1 MSRPSA
7 NDIYELLKSA
17 VLKPNL
23 TIEAIAKLLFQYRD
37 GNLPVKQSTAD
48 LNKALDEIGVQGKG
62 SRGTRAELCIC
73 FVHMKMWNCHEVPL
87 GVVELC
93 KRYDLDRFD
102 VERDPYFHK
111 YCYYL
116 CVVLDIVEPDKHRE
130 FLIQDVL
137 IPLSGAKGIK
147 YSTGGDTESARTMIR
162 YKAFEIES
170 RLLRPKTVDM
180 MIASGSPLL
189 RGVYNNSYQVTLDNH
204 VRCTFNEY
212 VSNHVLETSTLSAG
226 QKRCR
231 LMNFIAVDTVHVVD
245 IDQVATKKICQEKA
259 VQVPLTTVKNHH
271 YDPSATVVSYD
282 SCVTFDPHCDES
294 QHCKNISVSNVNWE
308 NDFCADWVGLQN
320 VLIPEECSQTS

>member
-7 NDIYELLKSA
+7 NDIYQLLKSA

-62 SRGTRAELCIC
+62 SRGIRAELCIC
-73 FVHMKMWNCHEVPL
+73 FVHIKMWNCHEVP
-87 GVVELC
+87 VDVFELC
-93 KRYDLDRFD
+93 QRYDLLRVD

-111 YCYYL
+111 YGYYL
-116 CVVLDIVEPDKHRE
+116 CAVLDIVEPDKHRE

-137 IPLSGAKGIK
+137 VPLSGAKGIK
-147 YSTGGDTESARTMIR
+147 YFTGSNRESSRTMIR

-170 RLLRPKTVDM
+170 HLLRPKTVDM

-189 RGVYNNSYQVTLDNH
+189 CRMDDSYQVTLDNH
-204 VRCTFNEY
+204 LRCTFNEY

-231 LMNFIAVDTVHVVD
+231 LMNFIAVDTVHVFD
-245 IDQVATKKICQEKA
+245 IDQVATKKICEEKA
-259 VQVPLTTVKNHH
+259 VQIPLTTVKNHH

-308 NDFCADWVGLQN
+308 NDFCADWVGL
-320 VLIPEECSQTS
+320 